1 MTVAG
6 VKRERGAGGPTLELN
21 LNSSCGSRCVKSVPC
36 VIRKT

>member
-1 MTVAG
+1 MTVGGGEEGAG
-6 VKRERGAGGPTLELN
+6 GGGPTLELN